1 LLGDLPVLW
10 NAKMFVGDEVLLEV
24 SFAVAREGLTQLAE
38 SGALIGASHDAY
50 GHEGAHVRVGVA
62 GLSKLV
68 RVQVR
73 ELAQTDTSA
82 GLAIRWEATGP
93 GGRLFPV
100 LDADIRLAPAGER
113 VALLTIAGSYRPPL
127 GSFGEALDRAILHR
141 IATATISSFLAQVAA
156 QIGGHPGGAAEAT
169 APNGAG
175 SSEPP

>member
-1 LLGDLPVLW
+1 MPGGPPIRW
-10 NAKMFVGDEVLLEV
+10 NAEVFVGDEVLLEV
-24 SFAVAREGLTQLAE
+24 SFAVARERLARLAE
-38 SGALIGASHDAY
+38 SGVLIGASHDAY
-50 GHEGAHVRVGVA
+50 SHEGTPVRVGVG

-73 ELAQTDTSA
+73 ELAHSDASA

-100 LDADIRLAPAGER
+100 LDADITLAPAGEHA
-113 VALLTIAGSYRPPL
+113 ALLAIAGSYRPPL
-127 GSFGEALDRAILHR
+127 GSFGEAVDRAILNR
-141 IATATISSFLAQVAA
+141 VATATIRTFLAHLAA
-156 QIGGHPGGAAEAT
+156 QIGGDPGGAAEAT